1 MHLARNLAR
10 RRARLAAHRRSFA
23 CPACPVRQNLKMH
36 RDPSLT
42 FSETVARLEA
52 EISEL
57 RALGGKRRERRLV
70 AMTVIS
76 MVIGFHAVLG
86 CIAMKVQADRFARDA
101 SKRLEGRS
109 SDLALCAHRVDELT
123 HAVDTSR
130 ALQCRGCAELQPTRA
145 LWTEGDGEK

>member
-1 MHLARNLAR
+1 
-10 RRARLAAHRRSFA
+10 
-23 CPACPVRQNLKMH
+23 MH

-42 FSETVARLEA
+42 FSETIARLEA

-76 MVIGFHAVLG
+76 MVIGVHAALA

-101 SKRLEGRS
+101 SKRLEGRA
-109 SDLALCAHRVDELT
+109 SDLALCMHRVDNLT
-123 HAVDTSR
+123 RTVDTSR
-130 ALQCRGCAELQPTRA
+130 ALPCPCCPIDDDVLYRNGLSGRDGNAE
-145 LWTEGDGEK
+145 K